1 MLSDL
6 LVVGQVTQLFEVDL
20 LRVHDE
26 FEVDLLRVLDE
37 TTDRQLVV
45 GEGAR
50 LELLVLL

>member
-20 LRVHDE
+20 LRV
-26 FEVDLLRVLDE
+26 LDE
-37 TTDRQLVV
+37 TADRQLVV